1 MEEARRAREVADRR
15 LAASAAEG
23 LLDLKKDV
31 GGVAL
36 IASRVAATRVEA
48 LREMGDWLR
57 DRLGSGVVVL
67 GTVVEERPHL
77 IAMVTSDLV
86 ADGIDAAQIVR
97 GAAKA
102 IQGGGGGRPDV
113 AQAGGRDADR
123 LDEALGLVP
132 GLLRRK
138 GSAS

>member
-48 LREMGDWLR
+48 LREMGD
-57 DRLGSGVVVL
+57 
-67 GTVVEERPHL
+67 
-77 IAMVTSDLV
+77 
-86 ADGIDAAQIVR
+86 
-97 GAAKA
+97 
-102 IQGGGGGRPDV
+102 
-113 AQAGGRDADR
+113 
-123 LDEALGLVP
+123 
-132 GLLRRK
+132 
-138 GSAS
+138 